1 MSVVILCRG
10 FDQGNGI
17 ELVPFR
23 DCVFQ
28 LLPAERKRGFCISL
42 VDRIFEFFGRHG
54 RIIKREFFRERQKIA
69 ARIVRLARVVVFEN
83 RKNYTCELIAEFLFL
98 QNLMK
103 ELCNLFRR
111 IFECA
116 ASPCAQNNG
125 IVVVFPRN
133 PEHGADFIERAV
145 DAFLCHPAVFIQARM
160 IDSRDSHKR
169 KQERCFHQ
177 TVSKR
182 KTFAEDNRIRS
193 VNPAEIAIHRI
204 RFRSAR
210 HTEIMRERGKLEER
224 PEERAS
230 ADERFLLRSGAVL
243 NTSAGSSAV
252 CHIEH
257 NRIQPVVQEQFC
269 RINAVRLDNMNLRF
283 HFIAPP
289 GDGRLLMRIEYGI
302 AFHLKRGGESD
313 ALSRGRNV
321 PPAVDDFDGIFKD
334 SCQEVV
340 HSCKIFFLLS
350 VFICV

>member
-1 MSVVILCRG
+1 M
-10 FDQGNGI
+10 
-17 ELVPFR
+17 E
-23 DCVFQ
+23 
-28 LLPAERKRGFCISL
+28 
-42 VDRIFEFFGRHG
+42 
-54 RIIKREFFRERQKIA
+54 
-69 ARIVRLARVVVFEN
+69 
-83 RKNYTCELIAEFLFL
+83 
-98 QNLMK
+98 
-103 ELCNLFRR
+103 ELCNLLRR
-111 IFECA
+111 IFKSA

-125 IVVVFPRN
+125 IMVVSPRN

-145 DAFLCHPAVFIQARM
+145 DAFLRHPAVFIQART
-160 IDSRDSHKR
+160 IDCCDRHKR
-169 KQERCFHQ
+169 KQKRRFHQ
-177 TVSKR
+177 TVSER

-283 HFIAPP
+283 HFIAPL
-289 GDGRLLMRIEYGI
+289 GGGRQFMRIEYSI
-302 AFHLKRGGESD
+302 AFHLKRGGERD
-313 ALSRGRNV
+313 AFPRRRDI
-321 PPAVDDFDGIFKD
+321 PPAVDNFDRIFKD

-350 VFICV
+350 IFICI